1 MKRALIIAIA
11 AALAAAAYGS
21 PPKYSYEGW
30 WGGGG
35 NTAGKFYYPFDA
47 ALAPN
52 GNVSLPAA
60 SALPTGLSSLGFG
73 YGRTFT
79 GDISQLR
86 QVRLGGQLDFALP
99 PYVSLGPEI
108 TFGFGD
114 AVSSLSVGA
123 ETRIYF
129 IPKYDLVVQPHALV
143 GGGYGIVFDFESA
156 YMGYIHFGGGMDFE
170 IPHALM
176 APYFD
181 MGGLIWVGPGWS
193 ENLFSIEG
201 GVRFDV
207 W

>member
-1 MKRALIIAIA
+1 
-11 AALAAAAYGS
+11 
-21 PPKYSYEGW
+21 
-30 WGGGG
+30 
-35 NTAGKFYYPFDA
+35 
-47 ALAPN
+47 
-52 GNVSLPAA
+52 
-60 SALPTGLSSLGFG
+60 LPTGLSSLGFG
-73 YGRTFT
+73 YGRAYA

-99 PYVSLGPEI
+99 PYVSLGPKI

-114 AVSSLSVGA
+114 PFSSLTVGA

-143 GGGYGIVFDFESA
+143 GGGYGIVFDLEVQPHASVGGGYESA
-156 YMGYIHFGGGMDFE
+156 FKGYIHFGGGMDFE
-170 IPHALM
+170 IPQALM

-181 MGGLIWVGPGWS
+181 MGGLIWIGPGWS
-193 ENLFSIEG
+193 ETLFSIEG